1 MPECQS
7 IRQVHLLPLSHA
19 FSIPDEAGRAER
31 PSGLVFS
38 PAIEYL
44 RPMRWDLLEGLPQDE
59 VQLLLSYA
67 HRRRFARGEVV
78 FHQDDPGDSLHLVT
92 SGRFAVRVT
101 TPVGETVT
109 VAVRGPGQSFGEMAL
124 VQADARR
131 SATVAALEQAE
142 TFAIYKNDFEN
153 LRRKHTEM
161 DRILIA
167 LLAGELRRLNER
179 LLEALY
185 LPVEKRVL
193 RRLLE
198 LGRTYDD
205 GTDTVEVPLTQEEL
219 AEFVGAAR
227 ATVNRV
233 LREEQERGTIEL
245 GRGKTR
251 LVDVAAL
258 AKRAR

>member
-1 MPECQS
+1 M
-7 IRQVHLLPLSHA
+7 
-19 FSIPDEAGRAER
+19 
-31 PSGLVFS
+31 
-38 PAIEYL
+38 EYV
-44 RPMRWDLLEGLPQDE
+44 RFVRWDLLEGIPQDE
-59 VQLLLSYA
+59 VQLLLSCA
-67 HRRRFARGEVV
+67 RRRSFARGEVV
-78 FHQDDPGDSLHLVT
+78 FHEDDPGDSLHLVT
-92 SGRFAVRVT
+92 SGRFAVHVR

-109 VAVRGPGQSFGEMAL
+109 VRVRGPGESFGEMAL

-142 TFAIYKNDFEN
+142 TFAIYKDDFEN
-153 LRRKHTEM
+153 LRHRHPEM

-167 LLAGELRRLNER
+167 LLAGELRRRNEH

-198 LGRTYDD
+198 LGRTYDN
-205 GTDTVEVPLTQEEL
+205 GTDTVEILLTQEEL

-227 ATVNRV
+227 STVNRV
-233 LREEQERGTIEL
+233 LREEQERGTLEL

-251 LVDVAAL
+251 VLDVAAL